1 MTASDARPDAG
12 RQPGAIPAPLRRAG
26 GDGGP
31 SQAVQALGEGD
42 ERADVIMDQSP
53 VADREAPRSST
64 LRHPRLPSW
73 APAAL
78 AVLAAA
84 AGCGIGL
91 GAGLS
96 SRIQWGLIAGLLFV
110 VLMYGLT
117 ARVEGRRQA
126 KDRLATT
133 LVWLCFLIAVVP
145 LVSLIW
151 ETVARGTKVFN
162 GSFLTHS
169 MSGVLTIGPGGGVY
183 HAIIGTLEQVG
194 IATALAAPIGLL
206 TAIYLVEYGRGR
218 LAKAVTFFVD
228 VMTGIPSIVAGL
240 FILSFWIIMLD
251 FGYSGFAGSM
261 ALAILMVPVV
271 VRSTEEMLK
280 LVPNELREAS
290 LALGVPKWRTILK
303 VVLPTAIGG
312 IATGVML
319 AVARVAGE
327 TAPIVLLVF
336 GSQVINT
343 NPFDGAQSS
352 LPYYIYEQWAAG
364 NDASYDRAWAGALV
378 LIAFVMILNLVA
390 RGIARWKAPKQ
401 GR

>member
-1 MTASDARPDAG
+1 MSDVTIE
-12 RQPGAIPAPLRRAG
+12 QPLA
-26 GDGGP
+26 
-31 SQAVQALGEGD
+31 
-42 ERADVIMDQSP
+42 ADS
-53 VADREAPRSST
+53 APRPGSS
-64 LRHPRLPSW
+64 LRQPRLPRW
-73 APAAL
+73 ATPAVA
-78 AVLAAA
+78 AAAAA
-84 AGCGIGL
+84 AGIAIGL

-96 SRIQWGLIAGLLFV
+96 SRIQWGLIAALLFV
-110 VLMYGLT
+110 LGMYGLA

-126 KDRLATT
+126 KDRLATS
-133 LVWLCFLIAVVP
+133 LVWVCFLIAVVP
-145 LVSLIW
+145 LVSLVW
-151 ETVARGTKVFN
+151 ETVRRGAKVLD
-162 GSFLTHS
+162 GSFLSHS
-169 MSGVLTIGPGGGVY
+169 MSGVLTIQPGGGVY

-194 IATALAAPIGLL
+194 IATAIAAPVGLL

-218 LAKAVTFFVD
+218 LAKVVTFFVD
-228 VMTGIPSIVAGL
+228 VMTGVPSIVAGL
-240 FILSFWIIMLD
+240 FVLSFWILMLD

-261 ALAILMVPVV
+261 ALAILMMPVV

-319 AVARVAGE
+319 AVARIAGE

-336 GSQVINT
+336 GSQVINN

-364 NDASYDRAWAGALV
+364 NDASYNRAWAAALV
-378 LIAFVMILNLVA
+378 LIAFVMILNLLA
-390 RGIARWKAPKQ
+390 RGIARWKAPKS